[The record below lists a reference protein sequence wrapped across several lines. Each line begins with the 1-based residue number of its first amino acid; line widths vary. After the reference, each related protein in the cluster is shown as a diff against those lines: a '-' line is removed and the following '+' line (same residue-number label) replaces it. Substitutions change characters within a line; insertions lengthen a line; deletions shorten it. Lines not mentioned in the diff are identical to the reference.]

1 MTMTT
6 PKRSTEPTTTRS
18 PIHWTIVQA
27 GLWVGKS
34 NGEFAGM
41 IEARE
46 GEGFSAT
53 THLAK
58 NLGSFPTVEAAKSSF
73 RA

>member
-6 PKRSTEPTTTRS
+6 PRPSAEAASARSA
-18 PIHWTIVQA
+18 IQWTAVQA
-27 GLWVGKS
+27 GLWVGKI

-41 IEARE
+41 IEAQG

-58 NLGSFPTVEAAKSSF
+58 NLGVFTTVDEAKACF
-73 RA
+73 RE

>member
-6 PKRSTEPTTTRS
+6 PKRSTGASTTRT
-18 PIHWTIVQA
+18 PIQWTVVQA

-41 IEARE
+41 IEADE

-58 NLGSFPTVEAAKSSF
+58 DLGSFPTVEAAKSSF
-73 RA
+73 HE

>member
-6 PKRSTEPTTTRS
+6 PRATRPTTTG
-18 PIHWTIVQA
+18 IQWTAVQS
-27 GLWVGKS
+27 GLWVGKL

-41 IEARE
+41 IEAHW

-53 THLAK
+53 TK
-58 NLGSFPTVEAAKSSF
+58 LGRDLGTFDTVEAAQASF
-73 RA
+73 TA